1 MTVSRQPLDMAT
13 LFPELDLIGD
23 GVLREKVVA
32 IWQQLWAESSFE
44 RIEDV
49 PVMPSLP
56 YPHLKHQQG
65 YLKCV
70 VAVAR
75 IFEEVHGPRYEMD
88 HLIAGALLADASK
101 LVEYR
106 RAGDGYGLT
115 ELGRSLPH
123 AIYGAHLALAAG
135 LPLPIVHMIATHSP
149 NSGMAPATAEAQL
162 LHWLDQADI
171 AGFGHDVWRRQVIH
185 SMAFQPGGDA
195 ARPGY

>member
-1 MTVSRQPLDMAT
+1 MAVSKQPLDVAA
-13 LFPELDLIGD
+13 LFPELELLGD
-23 GVLREKVVA
+23 VALREKVAA

-75 IFEEVHGPRYEMD
+75 IFEEVHGPRYQMD

-106 RAGDGYGLT
+106 REDEGYGLT
-115 ELGRSLPH
+115 ELGKSIPH
-123 AIYGAHLALAAG
+123 AVYGVHLALAAG
-135 LPLPIVHMIATHSP
+135 LPMPIVHMIASHSP
-149 NSGMAPATAEAQL
+149 NSSMAPATAEAQL

-171 AGFGHDVWRRQVIH
+171 SGFGHDVWRRLVIH
-185 SMAFQPGGDA
+185 HMAVPPAGHA
-195 ARPGY
+195 EHPGY